1 MSFLSSKTNSAIN
14 YTGYFDPIKPWLPNT
29 NQPFHN
35 SFIHPELRF
44 APPYGWDPKYKTDIM
59 GSGKISGGRSYT
71 RAALKGGRSYT
82 RAALKGGKSYTRAA
96 LKGGRSYTRA
106 ALKGGAMDQ
115 DLMNVLTHVGDQLWA
130 ALIEQSKKLGEN
142 IIDMVKDPNN
152 LQKLTNTGGS
162 FLKRWFSSLFSKKKK
177 KQPTPRLTLPGQKA
191 MAFLMEMKNNNPTA
205 FLQIVENM
213 QNTRSTRLLK
223 EIEKS
228 QEIPDFNF

>member
-14 YTGYFDPIKPWLPNT
+14 YTGYFDPIKPWFPNT
-29 NQPFHN
+29 NQPFQN

-59 GSGKISGGRSYT
+59 GSGRISGGRSYT

-115 DLMNVLTHVGDQLWA
+115 ALMNVLTHVGDQLWE
-130 ALIEQSKKLGEN
+130 ALIKQAERLGANLIE
-142 IIDMVKDPNN
+142 MVQDPNN
-152 LQKLTNTGGS
+152 LQKLTNAGGS
-162 FLKRWFSSLFSKKKK
+162 VLKKWFSSIFSRKK
-177 KQPTPRLTLPGQKA
+177 KQPAPRPTLPGQKA
-191 MAFLMEMKNNNPTA
+191 MAFLMDMKKNNPTA
-205 FLQIVENM
+205 YLQIVEIM
-213 QNTRSTRLLK
+213 QNNRSARLLK
-223 EIEKS
+223 ELDKS
-228 QEIPDFNF
+228 QEVPDFDF